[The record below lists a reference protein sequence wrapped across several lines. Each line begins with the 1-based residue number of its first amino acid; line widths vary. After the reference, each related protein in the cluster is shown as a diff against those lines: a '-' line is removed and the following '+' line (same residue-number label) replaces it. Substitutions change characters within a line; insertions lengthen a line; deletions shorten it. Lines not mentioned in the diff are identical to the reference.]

1 MVRNDD
7 VLIIVIDTLI
17 NHYSYVDVLSCDII
31 VTMNYTD
38 MIIIDN

>member
-1 MVRNDD
+1 MVRKDD

-17 NHYSYVDVLSCDII
+17 QHDSYVDVLSRDII